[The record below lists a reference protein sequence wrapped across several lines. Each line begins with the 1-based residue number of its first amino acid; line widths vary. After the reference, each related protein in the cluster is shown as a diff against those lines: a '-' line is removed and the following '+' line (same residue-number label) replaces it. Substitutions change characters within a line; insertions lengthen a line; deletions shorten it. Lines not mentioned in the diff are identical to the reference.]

1 VADLRRTYLLTLL
14 ATLPAHYER
23 DIKWALKTPYTT
35 AANRYTLLTPNRL
48 TVNINDSGHALNA
61 QSQIDLS
68 VAANWDTIAGTDY
81 TVAANR
87 AGKDFYIYAC
97 QQSGGVP
104 KFVISANSTVPT
116 GYTSSNSRKIGGF
129 HCLCASFTL
138 TAWAADTVIAL
149 YETRKPTVKD
159 NYIYVCT
166 ARAGDF
172 KTHAATEPN
181 WASIANG
188 ATIVDDQITWMK
200 LPNKLEGFLAGDIL
214 PDSIWDLKHKPREA
228 SPEGMVYS
236 DQIGKW
242 VDIYLASGTDTSTA
256 SVNGGTISDSRTW
269 LNFVDDGA
277 AVKKRLLRDMEF
289 QAIAAGSNEQT
300 NITGSADPV
309 TTGGHV
315 DTLSRRMISNIGCED
330 CCGAM
335 YQWLDEQ
342 SYQCNPD
349 GTITAAS
356 KTGTITHVAAPGG
369 NPIYI
374 KFFNDGTPYLC
385 SNMAS
390 AAVNKIIALGTD
402 YKVQITHDADP
413 AAGGLQV
420 YFDED
425 ATQPSRLLCNNTVIG
440 KDVYAATNNPA
451 YMLQI
456 KHSATASSLGV
467 AVNYDDG
474 ADNRLEF
481 TSPTSANG
489 TLDLALN
496 SQAFSFKT
504 IGGSKGQLYSQG
516 TYGDVKLNAGGYWY
530 TGSAAG
536 SRFRYAYNYRWY
548 TYAYLGGRF
557 AAEPL

>member
-1 VADLRRTYLLTLL
+1 MAELRKTYLLTLL

-349 GTITAAS
+349 GTVTTAS
-356 KTGTITHVAAPGG
+356 KTTTITHAASPGG
-369 NPIYI
+369 NPIYV
-374 KFFNDGTPYLC
+374 KYLATGEPYLC
-385 SNMAS
+385 CNMAS
-390 AAVNKIIALGTD
+390 AAADKWVTFGTD
-402 YKVQITHDADP
+402 YKVLIQHDAN
-413 AAGGLQV
+413 AAVGGLQV

-425 ATQPSRLLCNNTVIG
+425 ATQPGRLL
-440 KDVYAATNNPA
+440 AALARLKTSYVPTNNPS

-456 KHSATASSLGV
+456 TYNVAPATPGV
-467 AVNYDDG
+467 AVTYDDG

-481 TSPTSANG
+481 TSPTSTNG

-516 TYGDVKLNAGGYWY
+516 TYGDVKLYAGGCWPA
-530 TGSAAG
+530 GSYAG
-536 SRFRYAYNYRWY
+536 SRCRFAGSYRWS
-548 TYAYLGGRF
+548 TAAGLGGRF